1 MIRPAPTR
9 AQQLQSLL
17 RQVTDFTNSAT
28 VETLANTPSSLST
41 SDIAIEDCALL
52 FIAAKARLGRTI
64 EECLTLTTTPPV
76 DGRATWLHA
85 SVLECIVALDQ
96 LHTTLT
102 NEISRRQRQE
112 FKISDVQS
120 ARAQVRVELVKAVRC
135 SLCTAHQMRGVP
147 HGGH

>member
-9 AQQLQSLL
+9 AQQLKNLL

-64 EECLTLTTTPPV
+64 EECLTLTMTTTPPV
-76 DGRATWLHA
+76 DGSVAWLHA

-112 FKISDVQS
+112 FEISDVQS

-147 HGGH
+147 H

>member
-9 AQQLQSLL
+9 AQQLKSLL
-17 RQVTDFTNSAT
+17 RQASHFTNSAT
-28 VETLANTPSSLST
+28 VDTLANTPSSHST

-52 FIAAKARLGRTI
+52 FSAAKARLGRTI
-64 EECLTLTTTPPV
+64 EACLTLATTPPV
-76 DGRATWLHA
+76 DGSAAWLHA

-112 FKISDVQS
+112 LDISDLQS

-135 SLCTAHQMRGVP
+135 SLCTAHQMRGLP
-147 HGGH
+147 H